1 MKKTYTTL
9 AGAYAAAEKANATRF
24 DLTYNGGMVLGVLGQ
39 VYKYANKM
47 TVAKNN
53 LVKYEKMLCALE
65 CVHTKDRKTAYK
77 WTVVGHFDNE
87 GLLYANAP
95 TKAEEKPKA
104 KKTTSRAYDPAREYE
119 DLMDGFV
126 PSKRT
131 RKPKSAKGDAKAIDF
146 NAFKGT
152 NSEKNRALHAELVSR
167 GLKDSRS
174 DEYQA
179 IWQARPWAKA

>member
-39 VYKYANKM
+39 VYKHANKM

-65 CVHTKDRKTAYK
+65 CVHTKDHKTAYK

-87 GLLYANAP
+87 GLLYANVH
-95 TKAEEKPKA
+95 TNEKTEDKPKA
-104 KKTTSRAYDPAREYE
+104 TP
-119 DLMDGFV
+119 
-126 PSKRT
+126 RT
-131 RKPKSAKGDAKAIDF
+131 RKPKNTKGSAKKPLTKAEKTAIRSECIRLAK
-146 NAFKGT
+146 G
-152 NSEKNRALHAELVSR
+152 NR
-167 GLKDSRS
+167 
-174 DEYQA
+174 DEYD
-179 IWQARPWAKA
+179 RLCKERGVDNHR